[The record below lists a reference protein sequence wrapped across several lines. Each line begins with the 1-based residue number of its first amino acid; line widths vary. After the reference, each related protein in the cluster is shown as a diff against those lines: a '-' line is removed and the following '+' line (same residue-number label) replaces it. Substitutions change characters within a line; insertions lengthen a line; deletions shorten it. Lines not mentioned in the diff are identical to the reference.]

1 MITCKGNL
9 ALLST
14 AHTSLLVRA
23 DERQPKLLYL
33 GKKLTGAWENAS
45 LIAPE
50 YDGTGWDTPCSLF
63 SAWGGTDF
71 REPSLLIRA
80 KDGSVAC
87 DFTLRSFGEAERTKP
102 NGLPVSYGED
112 TCLRLAY
119 EEKRLGLTLVLE
131 FTPYEDSDTY
141 SCLTFLTNERGE
153 GVTVEEFASLQL
165 ELWGKDFS
173 FTTFDGGWACER
185 QRHTRPISGGKCENA
200 SYTGSSSSSRGPF
213 TLLSRPGMAVGV
225 NLVYSGNHRT
235 IAESDDSGRT
245 RLVAGIN
252 PFNFAWKLEKG
263 ETFFAPEAVF
273 SFGHSDREVGLHMR
287 KFVGEHIVRGV
298 WKKRARPVL
307 LNNWEGTYFNFT
319 RERILNI
326 ARAAKEAGAE
336 LFVLDDGWFGRR
348 DSDTTSLGDWT
359 DYREKTGG
367 LASLA
372 DEVRAMGLSFGI
384 WMEPEMISE
393 ESELYGAHPEW
404 AMKIPGR
411 DPVRCRNQLML
422 DVTSPAVQDYIVE
435 SVSKVLTQT
444 KAAYLK
450 WDYNR
455 NMTDTFG
462 QAVGGEYYH
471 RYMLGLYAV
480 FERLMSAFPEV
491 LFEGC
496 ASGGARFDL
505 GILCY
510 FPQIWTSDNTDARE
524 RIAIQAGTATAY
536 PQSTMGAHVSASPN
550 HQTGNASALSARF
563 AVAAGGVLGYECDLS
578 ALPEEERSAIKEQI
592 AFYKQYREI
601 MQFGTYYSLGDAA
614 GEWAGYITVSPEKDT
629 AVATVAVLK
638 KRTGVQNVRAYLRG
652 LDEGALYRVSVREGA
667 GVKEI
672 GLSTGGLLM
681 AGLRLDGIF
690 DEQDARSANPV
701 FTRMFV
707 LQKL

>member
-87 DFTLRSFGEAERTKP
+87 DFTLRSFGEGERTKP

-287 KFVGEHIVRGV
+287 KFVQEHIVRGV

-524 RIAIQAGTATAY
+524 RIAIQAGTAAAY

>member
-14 AHTSLLVRA
+14 AHTSLLIRA

-50 YDGTGWDTPCSLF
+50 YDGTGFEAPCSLF
-63 SAWGGTDF
+63 SPWGGTDF

-80 KDGSVAC
+80 EDGSVAA
-87 DFTLRSFGEAERTKP
+87 DFCLRSFGEAERTKP

-112 TCLRLAY
+112 SCLRLAY
-119 EEKRLGLTLVLE
+119 GEKRLGLTLVLE

-153 GVTVEEFASLQL
+153 GVTIEEFASLQL

-173 FTTFDGGWACER
+173 FTTFDGAWACER
-185 QRHTRPISGGKCENA
+185 QRHTRPLNGGKCENA
-200 SYTGSSSSSRGPF
+200 SYTGSSSAFHNPF
-213 TLLSRPGMAVGV
+213 TLLTRPGMAVGV

-245 RLVAGIN
+245 RLITGIN

-287 KFVGEHIVRGV
+287 KFVQEHIVRGV

-307 LNNWEGTYFNFT
+307 VNNWEGTYFSFT

-348 DSDTTSLGDWT
+348 DTDTTSLGDWT
-359 DYREKTGG
+359 DYEEKTGG
-367 LASLA
+367 IASLA

-411 DPVRCRNQLML
+411 APVEMRHQLML
-422 DVTSPAVQDYIVE
+422 DLTSPAVQDYIVE

-455 NMTDTFG
+455 HMTDTFG

-471 RYMLGLYAV
+471 RYILGLYAV
-480 FERLMSAFPEV
+480 MERLTAAFPEV

-510 FPQIWTSDNTDARE
+510 SPQIWTSDNTDARE
-524 RIAIQAGTATAY
+524 RIAIQAGTAAAY

-550 HQTGNASALSARF
+550 HQTGNASALSVRF

-578 ALPEEERSAIKEQI
+578 ALPEEERAAIKEQI
-592 AFYKQYREI
+592 AFYKQYRET
-601 MQFGTYYSLGDAA
+601 MQFGTYYSLGDVS